1 MRGSREAP
9 ICQPRLCRHGRPS
22 SRPSA
27 PAGAAAR
34 FPHPHGVMGRCA
46 GCPFRSPLTQPDGR
60 RRQKP
65 PAGAPPG
72 PSPAYRVVARYP
84 HFVVHPPRASRVGR
98 RVQGRCAATASHN
111 PSAPTAQPPE
121 PRTVPQPVRLP
132 HSDQTSGATA
142 GVRRPPQ
149 SVPFFTATTGP
160 DRSRPIHR
168 SRSHHP
174 GWRISPRTRQPRT
187 MPSTTEGGQ
196 ASSRATSRSHR
207 QRPVSAVRRV
217 LGLPG
222 GQARACRNCRSR
234 PHRRP
239 GRARRQVAAPDH
251 ACANQGP
258 PLCSAATRKRCPPAC
273 VHVGTHGGEL
283 GANGI

>member
-34 FPHPHGVMGRCA
+34 FPHPHGVRGRCA

-160 DRSRPIHR
+160 DRSRPTHR

-207 QRPVSAVRRV
+207 RRA
-217 LGLPG
+217 GLRGPP
-222 GQARACRNCRSR
+222 RSR
-234 PHRRP
+234 I
-239 GRARRQVAAPDH
+239 ARWSSACMPELPAPT
-251 ACANQGP
+251 APQ
-258 PLCSAATRKRCPPAC
+258 TR
-273 VHVGTHGGEL
+273 
-283 GANGI
+283 